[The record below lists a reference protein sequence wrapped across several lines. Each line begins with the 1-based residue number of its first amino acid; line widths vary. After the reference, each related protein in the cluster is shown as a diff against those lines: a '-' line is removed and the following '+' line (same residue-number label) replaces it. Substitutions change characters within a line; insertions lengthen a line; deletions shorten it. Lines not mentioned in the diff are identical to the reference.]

1 MVRVF
6 SQKLSSTIVDNVG
19 IYNVGTYSVGI
30 ESEYQI
36 VQTGRTE
43 YFVGVSQ
50 EGLTREILAKHSCL
64 HLS

>member
-1 MVRVF
+1 MG
-6 SQKLSSTIVDNVG
+6 NVG

-36 VQTGRTE
+36 VQTGRTK

>member
-1 MVRVF
+1 M
-6 SQKLSSTIVDNVG
+6 DNVG

-50 EGLTREILAKHSCL
+50 EGLTREILANHSCL